1 MKTVKERY
9 PNRFPA
15 PCCGKCDFR
24 DDLIMIYAD
33 GSDEQVEAFL
43 QKSKIYVGNFG
54 PLNLEKFEDCIPYF
68 HHIMASGSFSKDS
81 GNVIHLSSKS
91 YIDIREEETLEN
103 IYNQV
108 FNYYK
113 KCQQIKKPMNWER
126 FVRDYYVNDGFEKD
140 NYRIIFNRFYEDSK
154 NALKT
159 KWDGLVTAWAT
170 SRRQDLLEYAKK
182 NNCDLNHPELS
193 KIVEKLKLKN

>member
-1 MKTVKERY
+1 MKTLKERY

-24 DDLIMIYAD
+24 DDLIKIWAD

-43 QKSKIYVGNFG
+43 QKSKIYVGDFG

-68 HHIMASGSFSKDS
+68 HHIIASASFSKDS

-91 YIDIREEETLEN
+91 YLDIREEETLEN
-103 IYNQV
+103 VYKQV
-108 FNYYK
+108 HNYYEKCKRLK
-113 KCQQIKKPMNWER
+113 KVMDWEE
-126 FVRDYYVNDGFEKD
+126 FAKAYWLNDKFEYY
-140 NYRIIFNRFYEDSK
+140 NYRAIFDNFCKDPK
-154 NALKT
+154 KAQKI
-159 KWDGLVTAWAT
+159 KWDGLVTGWAT
-170 SRRQDLLEYAKK
+170 SRRQDLIEYAKK

-193 KIVEKLKLKN
+193 RMLEKLKLKN